1 MDIAYNPDNK
11 MIYVTVTGLKYIL
24 LDNINELE
32 QIINK
37 NNKYVNILP
46 GDSIILE
53 FLLSKKVEVVTKEYM
68 GKPFEQIRFRV
79 KERNG
84 DNQEKFFDVGKKSAD
99 LIKDK
104 LKEGYRL
111 LKIERK
117 GSGKDTL
124 YIPTPVSNDR
134 E

>member
-1 MDIAYNPDNK
+1 MKNEMY
-11 MIYVTVTGLKYIL
+11 TQEELE
-24 LDNINELE
+24 NINEFRAIL
-32 QIINK
+32 NK

-46 GDSIILE
+46 GESIILE
-53 FLLSKKVEVVTKEYM
+53 FLISKKIEVVTKEYM
-68 GKPFEQIRFRV
+68 GKPFEQIRFIV
-79 KERNG
+79 KERNS
-84 DNQEKFFDVGKKSAD
+84 DNQERFFDVGKKSAD

-111 LKIERK
+111 IKIERK

-124 YIPTPVSNDR
+124 YIPTPVSEDT

>member
-1 MDIAYNPDNK
+1 MSN
-11 MIYVTVTGLKYIL
+11 TKYTEEEIN
-24 LDNINELE
+24 NIRELE
-32 QIINK
+32 QILNK
-37 NNKYVNILP
+37 DNKYVKISP
-46 GDSIILE
+46 GDSTILE
-53 FLLSKKVEVVTKEYM
+53 FLPSKKIEVVTKPYLD
-68 GKPFEQIRFRV
+68 KQFEQIRFIV
-79 KERNG
+79 KEQNG
-84 DNQEKFFDVGKKSAD
+84 NNKEKFFDVGKRSAE

-104 LKEGYRL
+104 LKEGYRV